1 MISQV
6 IKAINISFSKKLK
19 LKYFFVFLFNV
30 FSSLLEVLSV
40 ALVIPFTMILFKKDE
55 LLQNQIINNI
65 YTYLNFSS
73 YDSFIIFF
81 SILFLTI
88 LIISNI
94 FSIINVW
101 LISYLTYQLD
111 YNIVLRLFNNFLL
124 LGYENKININSADL
138 VSKMTIQIK
147 RFVEGVVNS
156 LMIIFQKLITV
167 FLILFFL
174 LYVNFKITIF
184 SLVFLLIL
192 YLIFYKMLNNI
203 IYKKGLEMTSIFNN
217 RQRLISES
225 IFGIKEIILYN
236 LQDNLYNKLR
246 LLSKQLTK
254 NVSFVRTSAVA
265 PRYFLEILIF
275 LILIPASLYTFINKD
290 NDLND
295 ILPMVTAF
303 IFALY
308 KISPAVQAIFSA
320 FVNIKT
326 DFSAYDTFKRDIHLI
341 EKLEDKNSK
350 VKHKKIYYEKKI
362 HLKNIKFSYK
372 NDLSKV
378 ILDNIDIEIDKNKVT
393 GIFGSSGSGKTSCLN
408 IILGFLKPNSGQ
420 ILIDD
425 IEMKLLNNDQW
436 MKKIG
441 YVSQFTFLFD
451 DTLINNVSMFEQ
463 SPDKNKVIESLHKA
477 GLKEYYEKNNM
488 NLDIIIGERGS
499 KISGGEAQ
507 RIGLARALYREP
519 EILILDEFTS
529 SLDTDTEKEIINNI
543 DKIKQNLTIIL
554 SSHKINVL
562 QFCDKLYEINSGK
575 IKSKSI

>member
-1 MISQV
+1 
-6 IKAINISFSKKLK
+6 
-19 LKYFFVFLFNV
+19 
-30 FSSLLEVLSV
+30 
-40 ALVIPFTMILFKKDE
+40 
-55 LLQNQIINNI
+55 
-65 YTYLNFSS
+65 
-73 YDSFIIFF
+73 
-81 SILFLTI
+81 
-88 LIISNI
+88 
-94 FSIINVW
+94 
-101 LISYLTYQLD
+101 
-111 YNIVLRLFNNFLL
+111 
-124 LGYENKININSADL
+124 
-138 VSKMTIQIK
+138 MTIQIK

-167 FLILFFL
+167 FLILIFL

-192 YLIFYKMLNNI
+192 YLIFYKIFNNI

-236 LQDNLYNKLR
+236 LQDNLYNKLK
-246 LLSKQLTK
+246 LLSKQLTR

-341 EKLEDKNSK
+341 EKLEGKNSK
-350 VKHKKIYYEKKI
+350 VKHKRIYYEKKI

-378 ILDNIDIEIDKNKVT
+378 
-393 GIFGSSGSGKTSCLN
+393 
-408 IILGFLKPNSGQ
+408 
-420 ILIDD
+420 
-425 IEMKLLNNDQW
+425 
-436 MKKIG
+436 
-441 YVSQFTFLFD
+441 
-451 DTLINNVSMFEQ
+451 FE
-463 SPDKNKVIESLHKA
+463 
-477 GLKEYYEKNNM
+477 
-488 NLDIIIGERGS
+488 
-499 KISGGEAQ
+499 
-507 RIGLARALYREP
+507 
-519 EILILDEFTS
+519 
-529 SLDTDTEKEIINNI
+529 
-543 DKIKQNLTIIL
+543 
-554 SSHKINVL
+554 
-562 QFCDKLYEINSGK
+562 
-575 IKSKSI
+575 